1 MSVRIATTGDKE
13 AWDDYVATSPRS
25 SAWHLWGWRKVI
37 GKTYGHTPYYL
48 LATDESKI
56 EGVLPLFHLKSLLFG
71 NMLVSMPFLDGG
83 GLLTDTDDAGRSLLL
98 EAVNI
103 ARRTGASTIELRHL
117 EPPTWLAGPLPG
129 GIPTHGPRP
138 SKVRML
144 LALPGSSEVLVNSF
158 KAKLRSQI
166 KRPSKE
172 GCRAVIG
179 GMELLDQFYRV
190 FLVTMRDLGSPVHS
204 KTLFVRVLQEFSGNA
219 RIFLVTKE
227 QAPIAGSL
235 TISLGDTVVNPWASS
250 LRAFSALSPNMLLYW
265 TMLEFACNN
274 GFRFFDFGRSSP
286 DGGTYRFKAQ
296 WGAAPVPLNWGYIS
310 LSADKSPAPV
320 TAQRNRLD
328 RFTRYWK
335 RLPVGLTSVLGPV
348 IRRQISL

>member
-1 MSVRIATTGDKE
+1 MSVRIATAGDKA
-13 AWDDYVATSPRS
+13 AWDSYVAAHPRS
-25 SAWHLWGWRKVI
+25 STWHLWGWREVI
-37 GKTYGHTPYYL
+37 WKTYGHTPYYL
-48 LATDESKI
+48 LATGVSGL
-56 EGVLPLFHLKSLLFG
+56 EGVLPLFHMKSLLFG
-71 NMLVSMPFLDGG
+71 NTFVSMPFLDGG

-98 EAVNI
+98 EAVSV

-117 EPPTWLAGPLPG
+117 EPPTCTADALPG
-129 GIPTHGPRP
+129 GISTHGPQAR
-138 SKVRML
+138 KVRML
-144 LALPGSSEVLVNSF
+144 LALPGSSEALAGSF

-172 GCRAVIG
+172 GCRAVVG

-190 FLVTMRDLGSPVHS
+190 FLINMRDLGSPVHS
-204 KTLFVRVLQEFSGNA
+204 KKLFVRVLQEFAGNA

-227 QAPIAGSL
+227 QAPIAGGL

-250 LRAFSALSPNMLLYW
+250 LRTFSALSPNMLLYW
-265 TMLEFACNN
+265 TMLEFACNS

-310 LSADKSPAPV
+310 LTADPPAPAS
-320 TAQRNRLD
+320 TQRDGLD

-335 RLPVGLTSVLGPV
+335 RLPVALTSVLGPV

>member
-1 MSVRIATTGDKE
+1 MSVHIATARDKE
-13 AWDDYVATSPRS
+13 AWDEYVATNPRA
-25 SAWHLWGWRKVI
+25 SAWHLWGWREVI
-37 GKTYGHTPYYL
+37 EKTYGHMPYYL
-48 LATDESKI
+48 LATGESKVK
-56 EGVLPLFHLKSLLFG
+56 GLLPLFHLKSLLFG
-71 NMLVSMPFLDGG
+71 NTLVSMPFLDGG

-103 ARRTGASTIELRHL
+103 ARRTGVSTIELRHL
-117 EPPTWLAGPLPG
+117 DPPVWPAGPLPG
-129 GIPTHGPRP
+129 GIRTNGPAAP
-138 SKVRML
+138 KVRML

-179 GMELLDQFYRV
+179 GLELLDQFYRV
-190 FLVTMRDLGSPVHS
+190 FLVNMRDLGSPVHS
-204 KTLFVRVLQEFSGNA
+204 KKLFLRVLQEFSGSA

-227 QAPIAGSL
+227 QAPVAGSV
-235 TISLGDTVVNPWASS
+235 TISLGDTVVNPWAASN
-250 LRAFSALSPNMLLYW
+250 RTFAALSPNMLLYW
-265 TMLEFACNN
+265 TMLEFACDN

-286 DGGTYRFKAQ
+286 DGGTYHFKAQ

-320 TAQRNRLD
+320 IGQRNRLD
-328 RFTRYWK
+328 KFTKYWK
-335 RLPVGLTSVLGPV
+335 QLPVGLTSVLGPV